1 MMMTINQLA
10 EEMQRVQMEYA
21 ANPTPEN
28 LAKMQSEM
36 MRLQQE
42 MVAASMQEASAA
54 MAKTYGADNSQA
66 TEALAGAQANAAAYG
81 NMLNQAMNLASGDD
95 EEAQK
100 KFVEEHPPA
109 PGTAKYLPIGAF
121 LLNTNEEP
129 CGTFALM
136 GDKEEWREGIAEGW
150 DITDAEAG
158 REMLESLLQGRHTQV
173 FDGDYRKFKAGQPHE
188 LEEDSVEA
196 YNDMLETLGE
206 YLPALLPYAQNC
218 PTILAWDLE
227 RAGYLARIFAHLGWI
242 PEKETFDWLKKTAAH
257 IKKNFGCWEEYAV
270 SVMAGR
276 ALHFESADPV
286 IGAACEL
293 FGDKKSLL
301 DSHPIANL

>member
-1 MMMTINQLA
+1 MTTNQLA
-10 EEMQRVQMEYA
+10 EEMQRIQMEYA

-36 MRLQQE
+36 MRIQQE
-42 MVAASMQEASAA
+42 MVTASMQEAQAA
-54 MAKTYGADNSQA
+54 MAQTYGADNIA
-66 TEALAGAQANAAAYG
+66 AAMAGAQANAAAYG
-81 NMLNQAMNLASGDD
+81 NMLNQAMNLATGDD

-100 KFVEEHPPA
+100 KFVSEHPPA
-109 PGTAKYLPIGAF
+109 PAKAKYLPIGAF
-121 LLNTNEEP
+121 LLNTNDEP
-129 CGTFALM
+129 CETFALM
-136 GDKEEWREGIAEGW
+136 GDKEEWREAMSEGW
-150 DITDAEAG
+150 DISDAEAG

-173 FDGDYRKFKAGQPHE
+173 FDGDYRKFKADKPHK

-206 YLPALLPYAQNC
+206 YLPALLPFAQSC

-242 PEKETFDWLKKTAAH
+242 PEKESFDWLEKIAVQ
-257 IKKNFGCWEEYAV
+257 IKKSFGSWEEYAV
-270 SVMAGR
+270 SIMVGR
-276 ALHFESADPV
+276 ALHFESADTV

-293 FGDKKSLL
+293 FGDKRVVL
-301 DSHPIANL
+301 DSHPVSDL